1 MALKAG
7 GMQLFWNRI
16 ESVGI
21 IYVGM
26 EFIQYPA
33 NHVFFT
39 DVKKPQQNQN

>member
-1 MALKAG
+1 MALKAS

-26 EFIQYPA
+26 GFIQYPA